1 MSDVFCHLRSSECGC
16 EIHHCAAVP
25 SDIQTRL
32 ADINARVAPVLEEH
46 TRLIGAVNKAVSLVL
61 AMAAVGVLTFAVA
74 ARMEQPLKT
83 NHLANQEVYAYGR

>member
-1 MSDVFCHLRSSECGC
+1 MSDIFFSMRSTECGC
-16 EIHHCAAVP
+16 EIHHCAAAT
-25 SDIQTRL
+25 SDIQDRL

-74 ARMEQPLKT
+74 ARMEQEIKRADLI
-83 NHLANQEVYAYGR
+83 AQEGTWKR